1 MSQEKVDQYKK
12 EKKNR
17 KANIKKEKRRKLM
30 WKIFGP
36 ILALLVIALIGAG
49 IYFIPQ
55 WTNNKAQ
62 EAQADEIDYEQLM
75 ELLNQ
80 SGDST
85 AETENS
91 GSDSVAED
99 AESDD
104 ASETNTD
111 TMESSDSNESTTT
124 TEEYTILQN

>member
-36 ILALLVIALIGAG
+36 ILAILVIALIGAS
-49 IYFIPQ
+49 IYFIPR

-75 ELLNQ
+75 EMLNQSTDSQ

-85 AETENS
+85 IETENS
-91 GSDSVAED
+91 GSDSVTED
-99 AESDD
+99 AATDD

-111 TMESSDSNESTTT
+111 TLETPDSDEAATT
-124 TEEYTILQN
+124 TEE

>member
-17 KANIKKEKRRKLM
+17 KANMKKEKRRKLM

-36 ILALLVIALIGAG
+36 ILAILVIALIGAG

-80 SGDST
+80 STDSQSGDST
-85 AETENS
+85 AETEVS
-91 GSDSVAED
+91 DSDSVAEED
-99 AESDD
+99 ETDNT
-104 ASETNTD
+104 SETNTD
-111 TMESSDSNESTTT
+111 ISESSADNESTSTA
-124 TEEYTILQN
+124 EE

>member
-1 MSQEKVDQYKK
+1 MNITGKDVSDMSQEKVDQYKK

-55 WTNNKAQ
+55 WTNEKVQRVFCRFA
-62 EAQADEIDYEQLM
+62 ICI
-75 ELLNQ
+75 
-80 SGDST
+80 
-85 AETENS
+85 
-91 GSDSVAED
+91 
-99 AESDD
+99 
-104 ASETNTD
+104 
-111 TMESSDSNESTTT
+111 SND
-124 TEEYTILQN
+124 

>member
-17 KANIKKEKRRKLM
+17 KANLKKEKRRKLM

-55 WTNNKAQ
+55 WTNDKVQ

-80 SGDST
+80 STDSQSNNSIV
-85 AETENS
+85 ETENL
-91 GSDSVAED
+91 
-99 AESDD
+99 
-104 ASETNTD
+104 
-111 TMESSDSNESTTT
+111 ESTTT
-124 TEEYTILQN
+124 TEE

>member
-1 MSQEKVDQYKK
+1 
-12 EKKNR
+12 
-17 KANIKKEKRRKLM
+17 M

-62 EAQADEIDYEQLM
+62 EAQSDEIDYEQLM

-80 SGDST
+80 SSDSQSSNST
-85 AETENS
+85 VETENS
-91 GSDSVAED
+91 GSDSVAEED
-99 AESDD
+99 ETDN

-111 TMESSDSNESTTT
+111 ASESSSDNGSTTI
-124 TEEYTILQN
+124 EAE

>member
-17 KANIKKEKRRKLM
+17 KANIKKAKRRKL
-30 WKIFGP
+30 FGP

-62 EAQADEIDYEQLM
+62 EAQSDEIDYEQLM

-80 SGDST
+80 SSDSQSSNST
-85 AETENS
+85 VETENS
-91 GSDSVAED
+91 GSDSVAEED
-99 AESDD
+99 ETDN

-111 TMESSDSNESTTT
+111 ASESSSDNGSTTI
-124 TEEYTILQN
+124 EAE

>member
-17 KANIKKEKRRKLM
+17 KANIKKAKRRKLM

-62 EAQADEIDYEQLM
+62 EAQSDEIDYEQLM

-80 SGDST
+80 SSDSQSSDST
-85 AETENS
+85 VETENP
-91 GSDSVAED
+91 GSDSVAEED
-99 AESDD
+99 ETDN

-111 TMESSDSNESTTT
+111 ASESSSDNGSTTI
-124 TEEYTILQN
+124 EAE

>member
-17 KANIKKEKRRKLM
+17 KANMKKAKRRKLM

-55 WTNNKAQ
+55 WTNEKVQ
-62 EAQADEIDYEQLM
+62 ETSADEIDYEQLM
-75 ELLNQ
+75 EMINQ
-80 SGDST
+80 STVS
-85 AETENS
+85 
-91 GSDSVAED
+91 
-99 AESDD
+99 
-104 ASETNTD
+104 
-111 TMESSDSNESTTT
+111 ESSVEPDESAAD
-124 TEEYTILQN
+124 Q

>member
-36 ILALLVIALIGAG
+36 ILAILVIALIGAS
-49 IYFIPQ
+49 IYFIPR

-75 ELLNQ
+75 EMLNQ
-80 SGDST
+80 STDSQSGNST
-85 AETENS
+85 IETENS
-91 GSDSVAED
+91 GSDSVTED
-99 AESDD
+99 AATDD

-111 TMESSDSNESTTT
+111 TLETPDSDETATT
-124 TEEYTILQN
+124 TEE

>member
-36 ILALLVIALIGAG
+36 ILAILVIALIGAS
-49 IYFIPQ
+49 IYFIPR

-75 ELLNQ
+75 EMLNQ
-80 SGDST
+80 STDSQSGNST
-85 AETENS
+85 IETENS
-91 GSDSVAED
+91 GSDSVTED
-99 AESDD
+99 AATDD

-111 TMESSDSNESTTT
+111 TLETPDSDETATTT
-124 TEEYTILQN
+124 GE

>member
-1 MSQEKVDQYKK
+1 MSQEQEDQYKK

-17 KANIKKEKRRKLM
+17 KANIKQETRRKLM

-36 ILALLVIALIGAG
+36 ILAILVIALIGAS
-49 IYFIPQ
+49 IYFIPR

-75 ELLNQ
+75 EMLNQSTDSQ

-85 AETENS
+85 IETENS
-91 GSDSVAED
+91 GSDSVTED
-99 AESDD
+99 AATDD

-111 TMESSDSNESTTT
+111 TLETPDSDETATT
-124 TEEYTILQN
+124 TEE

>member
-36 ILALLVIALIGAG
+36 ILAILVIALIGAS
-49 IYFIPQ
+49 IYFIPR

-75 ELLNQ
+75 EMLNQSTDSQ

-85 AETENS
+85 IETENS
-91 GSDSVAED
+91 GSDSVTED
-99 AESDD
+99 AATDD

-111 TMESSDSNESTTT
+111 TLETPDSDETATT
-124 TEEYTILQN
+124 TEE

>member
-36 ILALLVIALIGAG
+36 ILAILVIALICAG

-80 SGDST
+80 STDSQSGDST
-85 AETENS
+85 AETEVS
-91 GSDSVAED
+91 DSDSVAEED
-99 AESDD
+99 ETDNAP
-104 ASETNTD
+104 ETNTD
-111 TMESSDSNESTTT
+111 ISESSADNESTSTA
-124 TEEYTILQN
+124 EE

>member
-17 KANIKKEKRRKLM
+17 KTNIKKEKRRKLM

-36 ILALLVIALIGAG
+36 ILAILVIALIGAG

-80 SGDST
+80 STDSQSGDST
-85 AETENS
+85 AETEVS
-91 GSDSVAED
+91 DSDSVAEED
-99 AESDD
+99 ETDNAP
-104 ASETNTD
+104 ETNTD
-111 TMESSDSNESTTT
+111 ISESSADNESTSTA
-124 TEEYTILQN
+124 EE

>member
-36 ILALLVIALIGAG
+36 ILAILVIALIGAS
-49 IYFIPQ
+49 IYFIPR

-75 ELLNQ
+75 EMLNQSTDSQ

-85 AETENS
+85 IETENS
-91 GSDSVAED
+91 GSDSVTED
-99 AESDD
+99 AATDD

-111 TMESSDSNESTTT
+111 TLETPDNDETATT
-124 TEEYTILQN
+124 TEE

>member
-36 ILALLVIALIGAG
+36 ILAILVIALIGAG

-80 SGDST
+80 STDSQSGDST
-85 AETENS
+85 AETEVS
-91 GSDSVAED
+91 DSDSVAEED
-99 AESDD
+99 ETDNAP
-104 ASETNTD
+104 ETNTD
-111 TMESSDSNESTTT
+111 ISESSADNESTSTA
-124 TEEYTILQN
+124 EE

>member
-36 ILALLVIALIGAG
+36 ILAILVIALIGAG

-80 SGDST
+80 STDSQSGDST
-85 AETENS
+85 AETEVS
-91 GSDSVAED
+91 DSDSVTEED
-99 AESDD
+99 ETDNAP
-104 ASETNTD
+104 ETNTD
-111 TMESSDSNESTTT
+111 S
-124 TEEYTILQN
+124 

>member
-17 KANIKKEKRRKLM
+17 KANIKKAKRRKLM

-80 SGDST
+80 STDSQSSDST
-85 AETENS
+85 VETEVS
-91 GSDSVAED
+91 DSDSVAED
-99 AESDD
+99 AGSDD
-104 ASETNTD
+104 TSETNTD
-111 TMESSDSNESTTT
+111 TSESSADNESTTT
-124 TEEYTILQN
+124 VAE